1 MTIEASFAQFR
12 LSREGGEVIYSGLT
26 PSREPVEIRQPVGDL
41 DVMLVLIAQVLED
54 ALALAPRAAGSH
66 RTQSASA
73 EPVQGGGVTLSLV
86 SHGVTRSFQLP
97 AHLAGQAAEQ
107 IDAALRRSRLKL
119 VSDKP

>member
-12 LSREGGEVIYSGLT
+12 LSRDSGEVVYSGLT
-26 PSREPVEIRQPVGDL
+26 SGRERVEIRQPVGDL

-54 ALALAPRAAGSH
+54 ALAPHLRAGGSH
-66 RTQSASA
+66 LAQSASA

-107 IDAALRRSRLKL
+107 IAAALRRSRLKL
-119 VSDKP
+119 VSDNP